1 MRIAMIPE
9 RGRFEIADEPIPPI
23 GPDDALVR
31 VAACGVCASELDIWS
46 GLSGHAMFPWYPG
59 HEVSGVVER
68 VGDLVQTVAP
78 GDPVSVWVT
87 TRGFADYVAVK
98 AVHCFPAHGLPLE
111 AALGEP
117 LGCAVNVVEVARPAL
132 GDDVVIVGAGF
143 MGHLVHLLVDMRGPR
158 QIIVAD
164 TRDDALK
171 RAEDLGASRTV
182 NVTRDS
188 LIDVVRDLTGG
199 AGADVSFE
207 VTGVQAPLDV
217 LGEVTRMSGTLVL
230 AGYHQGEP
238 RRIPLALWNWKAFRI
253 ANGHFRDV
261 PTILRGMERGMRL
274 LESGRLSMSSL
285 LTHRYPLEEIEAA
298 FRAAMD
304 KPDGF
309 VKATVMP

>member
-1 MRIAMIPE
+1 MI
-9 RGRFEIADEPIPPI
+9 
-23 GPDDALVR
+23 LT
-31 VAACGVCASELDIWS
+31 
-46 GLSGHAMFPWYPG
+46 
-59 HEVSGVVER
+59 
-68 VGDLVQTVAP
+68 GD
-78 GDPVSVWVT
+78 
-87 TRGFADYVAVK
+87 
-98 AVHCFPAHGLPLE
+98 
-111 AALGEP
+111 
-117 LGCAVNVVEVARPAL
+117 
-132 GDDVVIVGAGF
+132 
-143 MGHLVHLLVDMRGPR
+143 LVHLLVDMRGPR